1 MTALFEKW
9 VGERTPIF
17 LGTNHLSQELP
28 FSCWYRFKES
38 FSPEIIQQA
47 FVEHPT
53 KVQFCLDPFSGSGT
67 TALTSQ
73 FLGVESQSYEVNPF
87 LTDLGKSKVET
98 YDLEALHS
106 AWSKLIINMSYQ
118 ASAQVDRKE
127 VWLPPTFVQPGKNE
141 KWLFSQSVAEA
152 VFQLREAISHLTDPS
167 AKRLFRVALGASL
180 IENSNV
186 IINGK
191 GRRYRKNWQIR
202 NRNREDLLQ
211 GFQFRLQN
219 CLKDIELFGAKSNTP
234 SAVENRDIRDPELEL
249 PEYDVSV
256 FSPPYPN
263 SFDYTDVYN
272 VELWMLGYLR
282 NRHDNTL
289 LRNRTLTSHVQVSRQ
304 FLSLSNPP
312 EKLTETLEQILEVQK
327 KLWDV
332 RIPKMLETY
341 FFEMSGLL
349 QKLYLSKKVGGR
361 AWIIVGNS
369 QYAGVDVE
377 TGQIL
382 SEIARDI
389 GFKVLR
395 NEVIRK
401 MRTSPQQGGTPRL
414 GENILVLA

>member
-1 MTALFEKW
+1 M
-9 VGERTPIF
+9 
-17 LGTNHLSQELP
+17 
-28 FSCWYRFKES
+28 
-38 FSPEIIQQA
+38 
-47 FVEHPT
+47 
-53 KVQFCLDPFSGSGT
+53 
-67 TALTSQ
+67 
-73 FLGVESQSYEVNPF
+73 
-87 LTDLGKSKVET
+87 
-98 YDLEALHS
+98 
-106 AWSKLIINMSYQ
+106 
-118 ASAQVDRKE
+118 
-127 VWLPPTFVQPGKNE
+127 
-141 KWLFSQSVAEA
+141 
-152 VFQLREAISHLTDPS
+152 
-167 AKRLFRVALGASL
+167 
-180 IENSNV
+180 

-211 GFQFRLQN
+211 SFQFRLQN
-219 CLKDIELFGAKSNTP
+219 CLKDIEFFGAKSNTP

-282 NRHDNTL
+282 NRHDNAR
-289 LRNRTLTSHVQVSRQ
+289 LRKRTLTSHVQVSKQ
-304 FLSLSNPP
+304 FSSLRTPP
-312 EKLTETLEQILEVQK
+312 EKLTETLEKILEVQE
-327 KLWDV
+327 KLWDL

-361 AWIIVGNS
+361 VWIIVGNS
-369 QYAGVDVE
+369 QYAGVEVE

-382 SEIARDI
+382 AEIARDI

-395 NEVIRK
+395 NKIIRK
-401 MRTSPQQGGTPRL
+401 MRTSPQQGGIPRL